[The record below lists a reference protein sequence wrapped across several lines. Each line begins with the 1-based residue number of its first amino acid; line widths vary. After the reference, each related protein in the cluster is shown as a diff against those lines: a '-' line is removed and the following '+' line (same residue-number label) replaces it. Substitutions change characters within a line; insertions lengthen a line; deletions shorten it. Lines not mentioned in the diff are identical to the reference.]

1 MRKQICIHSKN
12 SQCQV
17 YRFVPH
23 PLVQGSLF
31 SDHTLLLRFDLFC
44 VNATRFCT
52 ITSCSFSRLTLIT
65 ITMMAEVV
73 SILAFLR
80 PGYIWYLYFWKTT
93 PIYTFFAQIGLTET
107 KTPKRNISFNFQ
119 LIILYSIFMK
129 FLFCKFTYLTN

>member
-1 MRKQICIHSKN
+1 MRKQICILSKN

-17 YRFVPH
+17 YKFVPH

-65 ITMMAEVV
+65 MMAEVV
-73 SILAFLR
+73 SILAFHLLR
-80 PGYIWYLYFWKTT
+80 IIFNIYIFEKLLQFIHSSHRSDWLKLKHKKKY
-93 PIYTFFAQIGLTET
+93 
-107 KTPKRNISFNFQ
+107 ISFNFQ